1 MMEEK
6 LHFDFGTTQRIIRK
20 IGYID
25 SFKGRWSGL
34 ELSESK
40 LLKELKQIAT
50 IASIG
55 SSTRIEGATLSN
67 EEVKELLKSVSIGSL
82 KDRDEQEVYGYY
94 EVLELI
100 LDIHPEIDIKV
111 NHIHHLHNLL
121 LKASTKDEYH
131 RGGFKQLSN
140 KVVANY
146 PGGEQKVIFNTTEP
160 HLVVREME
168 AIVAWTNREL
178 GRDDIHPLIVI
189 SAFVYE
195 FLSIHPYQDGNGRLS
210 RLLTTLLLLRNGYDF
225 MMYASME
232 TEIEKRKKQYYN
244 VLMECQRGRGSGE
257 EVIGTWVEFFLN
269 TLQESIEILEA
280 RYAEIKNKKSY
291 LTERQQ
297 QIIQFIEGEE
307 PVKVSDI
314 QIAFPDTTIYTIR
327 KEVEYLKKENII
339 RQVGKGKATI
349 YYIKK

>member
-1 MMEEK
+1 MEQK
-6 LHFDFGTTQRIIRK
+6 LDFDFGTTQRIIRK
-20 IGYID
+20 IGHID
-25 SFKGRWSGL
+25 SFKGRWAGL
-34 ELSESK
+34 EVSESK

-55 SSTRIEGATLSN
+55 SSTRIEGATLSD
-67 EEVKELLKSVSIGSL
+67 EEVKELLRSVSIGSL
-82 KDRDEQEVYGYY
+82 KDRDEQEVFGYY

-100 LDIHPEIDIKV
+100 LESYSEIDIKV

-121 LKASTKDEYH
+121 LKASLKDEYH

-160 HLVVREME
+160 HLVEHEMKS
-168 AIVAWTNREL
+168 IVAWTKAEL
-178 GRDDIHPLIVI
+178 ESDNIHPLIVI
-189 SAFVYE
+189 STFVYE

-244 VLMECQRGRGSGE
+244 VLMECQKRE
-257 EVIGTWVEFFLN
+257 DQV
-269 TLQESIEILEA
+269 
-280 RYAEIKNKKSY
+280 
-291 LTERQQ
+291 
-297 QIIQFIEGEE
+297 
-307 PVKVSDI
+307 
-314 QIAFPDTTIYTIR
+314 R
-327 KEVEYLKKENII
+327 K
-339 RQVGKGKATI
+339 
-349 YYIKK
+349 

>member
-1 MMEEK
+1 MEPK
-6 LHFDFGTTQRIIRK
+6 LNFDFATTQRIIRK

-25 SFKGRWSGL
+25 SFKGRWAGL
-34 ELSESK
+34 ELAESR

-55 SSTRIEGATLSN
+55 SSTRIEGATLSD
-67 EEVKELLKSVSIGSL
+67 EEVKELLENVSIGSL

-100 LDIHPEIDIKV
+100 LDSYMEIDIRV
-111 NHIHHLHNLL
+111 NHIHHLHNIL

-146 PGGEQKVIFNTTEP
+146 PSGEQKVIFNTSEP
-160 HLVVREME
+160 YLVVQEME
-168 AIVAWTNREL
+168 AIVAWTNQEL
-178 GRDDIHPLIVI
+178 RKNEIHPLIVI

-210 RLLTTLLLLRNGYDF
+210 RLLTTLLLLKHGYDF

-232 TEIEKRKKQYYN
+232 TEIEKRKMQYYN
-244 VLMECQRGRGSGE
+244 VLMECQRKRGSTE
-257 EVIGTWVEFFLN
+257 ERIGLWVEFFLN

-280 RYAEIKNKKSY
+280 RYDEIKNKKSY
-291 LTERQQ
+291 LTDRQQ
-297 QIIQFIEGEE
+297 QIIRFVRDQE

-314 QIAFPDTTIYTIR
+314 HGAFMDTTIYTIR

-339 RQVGKGKATI
+339 RQVGRGRATI
-349 YYIKK
+349 YYMKD

>member
-1 MMEEK
+1 MELK
-6 LHFDFGTTQRIIRK
+6 LNFDFATTQRIIRK

-25 SFKGRWSGL
+25 SFKGRWAGL

-100 LDIHPEIDIKV
+100 LDSYPEIDIRV

-146 PGGEQKVIFNTTEP
+146 PDGEQKIIFNTTEP
-160 HLVVREME
+160 HLVVNEME
-168 AIVAWTNREL
+168 AIVGWTNQEL
-178 GRDDIHPLIVI
+178 EKDEIHPLIVI

-210 RLLTTLLLLRNGYDF
+210 RLLTTLLLLKNGYDF

-244 VLMECQRGRGSGE
+244 VLMECQRKRGSGE
-257 EVIGTWVEFFLN
+257 EKIGVWVEFFLN
-269 TLQESIEILEA
+269 TLQESIEILES
-280 RYAEIKNKKSY
+280 RYDEIKNKKSY
-291 LTERQQ
+291 LTDRQQ
-297 QIIQFIEGEE
+297 QIIRFIEDQE

-314 QIAFPDTTIYTIR
+314 HSAFMDTTIYTIR

-339 RQVGKGKATI
+339 QQVGKGKATI
-349 YYIKK
+349 YYKKK